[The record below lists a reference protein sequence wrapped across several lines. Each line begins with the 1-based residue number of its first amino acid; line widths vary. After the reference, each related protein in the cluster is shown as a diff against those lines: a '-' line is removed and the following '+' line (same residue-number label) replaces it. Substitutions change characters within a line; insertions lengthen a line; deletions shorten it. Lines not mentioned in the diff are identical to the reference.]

1 MLFSCGPVR
10 LPGPDSYKM
19 LLSSEIFCG
28 DDDKNL
34 AVWTGLGVWRSSWRC
49 SKYWRLIFGR
59 QLYTVSP
66 VSVSLTMSSSGEI
79 GEGTY
84 CDSVLHLCA
93 YSLVRV
99 YFVTH
104 PLCLGC
110 LQTIL

>member
-1 MLFSCGPVR
+1 
-10 LPGPDSYKM
+10 M
-19 LLSSEIFCG
+19 LLNSEFFYG

-34 AVWTGLGVWRSSWRC
+34 AIWTGYGVWRSSWRC

-66 VSVSLTMSSSGEI
+66 VSLSLTTSVSGEI

-84 CDSVLHLCA
+84 YDSVLPLCA
-93 YSLVRV
+93 YTLVGV

-104 PLCLGC
+104 PECLGC
-110 LQTIL
+110 LQTTL